1 MEKEMCLWYDPSANI
16 LKLSF
21 SITQLLNHATSQQ
34 TQHDG
39 LFQVLLLQYV
49 VDKEVQHPADSSMS
63 PSASTQ

>member
-1 MEKEMCLWYDPSANI
+1 MEKEMCLWYDSSANI

-21 SITQLLNHATSQQ
+21 STIQFPNHASSQQ

-39 LFQVLLLQYV
+39 LFQVWLLQYV
-49 VDKEVQHPADSSMS
+49 ADKEVQHPADSSRS

>member
-1 MEKEMCLWYDPSANI
+1 MEKEMCLWYDSSANI

-21 SITQLLNHATSQQ
+21 STIQFPNHASSQQ

-39 LFQVLLLQYV
+39 LFQVLGPA
-49 VDKEVQHPADSSMS
+49 KEVQHPADSSRS